1 MICLLNNFKIKFHS
15 GLCSTQLCY
24 FPFSTHTLGKIH
36 FLLYFACFVFLCW
49 SQGGRCGQ
57 WCGTS
62 EGRRQKSRARRA
74 RCFGRPGT
82 DKKVDD
88 PFLFLDLV
96 LASVE
101 SSCELL
107 KSSSG
112 CSAEVG
118 VDFVWL
124 SSVGHDFAWNVSEM
138 GFCKFDLRL

>member
-1 MICLLNNFKIKFHS
+1 MGSFTRVLAGIVPNSEVVEVVCQHVLQRLLLEFVELEDS
-15 GLCSTQLCY
+15 GVRVAVAANGVERREGAVKQAVRVEHDVL
-24 FPFSTHTLGKIH
+24 
-36 FLLYFACFVFLCW
+36 V
-49 SQGGRCGQ
+49 GQ
-57 WCGTS
+57 
-62 EGRRQKSRARRA
+62 EL
-74 RCFGRPGT
+74 

>member
-1 MICLLNNFKIKFHS
+1 M
-15 GLCSTQLCY
+15 
-24 FPFSTHTLGKIH
+24 
-36 FLLYFACFVFLCW
+36 V
-49 SQGGRCGQ
+49 GQ
-57 WCGTS
+57 
-62 EGRRQKSRARRA
+62 EL
-74 RCFGRPGT
+74 

-124 SSVGHDFAWNVSEM
+124 SSVGHDFAWNVREWVSVSST
-138 GFCKFDLRL
+138 